1 MVCYFYKQEMF
12 FSLNRFIVGD
22 RLPALKSAMNIA
34 TPIKV
39 GPAREPLVN
48 LWEDKIK
55 KIQVALHAIMPNNVP
70 APK

>member
-1 MVCYFYKQEMF
+1 MWLF
-12 FSLNRFIVGD
+12 LGD

-48 LWEDKIK
+48 LWEDKLK
-55 KIQVALHAIMPNNVP
+55 KIQLALHSIMPNNVP
-70 APK
+70 APTK